1 MFVVAGEALIDL
13 IERPDGGAGDPVYD
27 GCPGGGP
34 FNSAIALARLGSE
47 TGYLF
52 PLSSD
57 MPGERLAD
65 RLEQASVGLLHPRR
79 PDAPTPLALVSVTR
93 DGQPGYRFYRAGT
106 ADRDLDADELIAAL
120 PARISVFHTGT
131 LAISEDPDAA
141 ILERVIAAAR
151 ERGALISVDPNMRP
165 AGNRD
170 LAGYAARVKRVLGHA
185 DILKAS
191 DEDLAVLFPG
201 LDPAAAIERAM
212 KEFGVALAV
221 ATMGARGARAL
232 SGRGEAESPARR
244 PSRVVDTVGAGDCF
258 QAGLLAWLV
267 DNGADSVDGL
277 ADLDAAALTA
287 ALRQAVVTA
296 GLNCAA
302 KGCVPPTRDEVDV
315 ALSAWTD

>member
-13 IERPDGGAGDPVYD
+13 IERPGGGPGDPVYD

-34 FNSAIALARLGSE
+34 FNCAIALARLESDS
-47 TGYLF
+47 GYLF

-57 MPGERLAD
+57 LPGDRLAA
-65 RLEQASVGLLHPRR
+65 RLEQAPVRLLHPRR
-79 PDAPTPLALVSVTR
+79 SDAPTPLALVSVAR
-93 DGQPGYRFYRAGT
+93 GGQPGYRFYREGT

-120 PARISVFHTGT
+120 PARMSVFHTGT

-165 AGNRD
+165 AGHRD
-170 LAGYAARVKRVLGHA
+170 LAGYAARVKRVLAQA
-185 DILKAS
+185 DLIKAS

-201 LDPAAAIERAM
+201 LDTAAAIERAV
-212 KEFGVALAV
+212 KEFDVGLAV
-221 ATMGARGARAL
+221 ATMGAKGARAL
-232 SGRGEAESPARR
+232 TRRGGAESPARR
-244 PSRVVDTVGAGDCF
+244 SSTVVDTVGAGDCF

-267 DNGADSVDGL
+267 DNGINDFDSL
-277 ADLDAAALTA
+277 ADLDSAALTA

-302 KGCVPPTRDEVDV
+302 KGCVPPTRAEVDI
-315 ALSAWTD
+315 ALSDWTD